1 MSIVT
6 VTEARDYLRL
16 AHAHDDVLLQILLD
30 GAEEEAKRFMNRT
43 QLPTLPQDYPP
54 LLDSNGDE
62 LPELTPGNDN
72 PLAADVRIAIYL
84 LVQCRFEAL
93 RPEDLPRMRAAAES
107 LLMPYRVGLG
117 L

>member
-6 VTEARDYLRL
+6 VAEARAYLRL
-16 AHAHDDVLLQILLD
+16 PHTSDDVLLQALLD
-30 GAEEEAKRFMNRT
+30 GAEEEAKRFMGRT

-54 LLDSNGDE
+54 LLDSSGAV
-62 LPELTPGNDN
+62 LPEVVPNAGT
-72 PLAADVRIAIYL
+72 LAADVRIAIYL
-84 LVQCRFEAL
+84 LVQSRFEAVK
-93 RPEDLPRMRAAAES
+93 PEDMARIRQAAEV

>member
-6 VTEARDYLRL
+6 VAEARAYLRL
-16 AHAHDDVLLQILLD
+16 PHDHEDVLLQALLD
-30 GAEEEAKRFMNRT
+30 GAEEEAKRFTGRS

-54 LLDSNGDE
+54 LIDSSGTV
-62 LPELTPGNDN
+62 LPEVVPASNN
-72 PLAADVRIAIYL
+72 LAPDVRIAIYL
-84 LVQCRFEAL
+84 LVQSRFEAL
-93 RPEDLPRMRAAAES
+93 KPEDMARIRQAAEV